1 MGTKIKQIEYYL
13 PEGILTNEELEKAY
27 PEWSATKLEKKVGIK
42 QRHIAGPNETSL
54 DLATKAAIKVLEKE
68 DKDLIDFVLFCTQ
81 SPDYLLPTSACLLQS
96 RLGLKT
102 SIGALDFNLGCSGYV
117 YGLALAKG
125 LINAKLCKNVLL
137 VTGETYSKFIA
148 EDDISNRSIF
158 GDAGTATI
166 VAYSEEDMLGEFIFG
181 TDGNGAENLIVNGI
195 SARNFYTLKDMERPT
210 LYMNGP
216 EIFNFTI
223 ETIPPLI
230 QQVISK
236 NKLQLSEIDYFIL
249 HQANKYILEF
259 LISEIGLD
267 KSKCHIDMLD
277 YGNTVSN
284 TIPIA
289 LKDAFDRRII
299 QKGDKVLL
307 AGFGVGYSWASTIIT
322 I

>member
-13 PEGILTNEELEKAY
+13 PERILTNEELEKAY

-68 DKDLIDFVLFCTQ
+68 DKDLIEFVLFCTQ

-195 SARNFYTLKDMERPT
+195 SARNFYTLKEVDRPT
-210 LYMNGP
+210 LFMNGP

-223 ETIPPLI
+223 ETIPPLV
-230 QQVISK
+230 QKVINK

>member
-1 MGTKIKQIEYYL
+1 MGAKIKQVEYYL
-13 PEGILTNEELEKAY
+13 PERILTNEELEKAY

-96 RLGLKT
+96 RLRLKT

-125 LINAKLCKNVLL
+125 LINSGVCKNILL

-166 VAYSEEDMLGEFIFG
+166 VTYSDEDQLGEFIFG
-181 TDGNGAENLIVNGI
+181 TDGIGAENLIVNGL
-195 SARNFYTLKDMERPT
+195 SARNSYILKDVDRPT

-236 NKLQLSEIDYFIL
+236 NKLQLSGIDYFIL

-289 LKDAFDRRII
+289 LKDAFEQRII
-299 QKGDKVLL
+299 QEGDKVLL
-307 AGFGVGYSWASTIIT
+307 AGFGVGYSWCSTIIT

>member
-1 MGTKIKQIEYYL
+1 MGAKIKQVEYYL

-125 LINAKLCKNVLL
+125 LINSGVCKNILL

-166 VAYSEEDMLGEFIFG
+166 VTYSDEDQLGEFIFG
-181 TDGNGAENLIVNGI
+181 TDGIGAENLIVNGL
-195 SARNFYTLKDMERPT
+195 SARNSYILKDVDRPT

-236 NKLQLSEIDYFIL
+236 NKLQSSDVDYFIL

-289 LKDAFDRRII
+289 LKDAFEQRII
-299 QKGDKVLL
+299 QEGDKVLL
-307 AGFGVGYSWASTIIT
+307 AGFGVGYSWCSTIIT

>member
-1 MGTKIKQIEYYL
+1 MGAKIKQVEYYL

-96 RLGLKT
+96 RLRLKT

-125 LINAKLCKNVLL
+125 LINSGVCKNILL

-166 VAYSEEDMLGEFIFG
+166 VTYSDENQLGEFIFG
-181 TDGNGAENLIVNGI
+181 TDGIGAENLIVNGL
-195 SARNFYTLKDMERPT
+195 SARNSYILKDVDRPT

-236 NKLQLSEIDYFIL
+236 NKLQLSGIDYFIL

-267 KSKCHIDMLD
+267 ISKCHIDMIN

-289 LKDAFDRRII
+289 LKDAFEQRKI
-299 QKGDKVLL
+299 QEGDKVLL
-307 AGFGVGYSWASTIIT
+307 AGFGVGYSWCSTIIT

>member
-1 MGTKIKQIEYYL
+1 MGAKIKQVEYYL

-96 RLGLKT
+96 RLRLKT

-125 LINAKLCKNVLL
+125 LINSGVCKNILL

-166 VAYSEEDMLGEFIFG
+166 VTYSDENQLGEFIFG
-181 TDGNGAENLIVNGI
+181 TDGIGAENLIVNGL
-195 SARNFYTLKDMERPT
+195 SARNSYILKDVDRPT

-230 QQVISK
+230 QQVLSK
-236 NKLQLSEIDYFIL
+236 NKLQLSGIDYFIL

-259 LISEIGLD
+259 LISDMGLD
-267 KSKCHIDMLD
+267 ISKCHIDMVN

-289 LKDAFDRRII
+289 LKDAYVQRKI
-299 QKGDKVLL
+299 QEGDKVLI
-307 AGFGVGYSWASTIIT
+307 AGFGVGYSWCSTIIT

>member
-148 EDDISNRSIF
+148 DDDISNRSIF
-158 GDAGTATI
+158 GDAGTATLLT
-166 VAYSEEDMLGEFIFG
+166 YSEEDMLGEFIFG

-195 SARNFYTLKDMERPT
+195 SARNFYTLKEVDRPT
-210 LYMNGP
+210 LFMNGP

-223 ETIPPLI
+223 ETIPPLV
-230 QQVISK
+230 QKVINK

>member
-1 MGTKIKQIEYYL
+1 MGARIKQVEYYL

-27 PEWSATKLEKKVGIK
+27 PEWSAAKLEKKVGIK
-42 QRHIAGPNETSL
+42 QRHIAGSEETSL
-54 DLATKAAIKVLEKE
+54 DLANNAAKKIFEKE

-81 SPDYLLPTSACLLQS
+81 SPDYLLPTSACLLQA
-96 RLGLKT
+96 RLGLKKE
-102 SIGALDFNLGCSGYV
+102 IGALDFNLGCSGYV
-117 YGLALAKG
+117 YGLAIAKG
-125 LINAKLCKNVLL
+125 LINSGICKNVLL
-137 VTGETYSKFIA
+137 LTGETYSKFIA

-166 VAYSEEDMLGEFIFG
+166 ITYSDENMLGEFVFG
-181 TDGNGAENLIVNGI
+181 TDGNGAENLIVKGF
-195 SARNFYTLKDMERPT
+195 SARNSYILKDQEKPT

-223 ETIPPLI
+223 ETIPPLL
-230 QQVISK
+230 QNVIVK
-236 NKLQLSEIDYFIL
+236 NNLQLTDIDYFIL

-259 LISEIGLD
+259 LISEIGLEN
-267 KSKCHIDMLD
+267 SKCHIDMLN

-289 LKDAFDRRII
+289 LKDSLDQSKINN
-299 QKGDKVLL
+299 GDKVLL
-307 AGFGVGYSWASTIIT
+307 AGFGVGYSWGSTIIT

>member
-1 MGTKIKQIEYYL
+1 MGAKIKQVEYYL
-13 PEGILTNEELEKAY
+13 PERILTNEELEKAY

-195 SARNFYTLKDMERPT
+195 SARNFYTLKEVDRPT
-210 LYMNGP
+210 LFMNGP

-223 ETIPPLI
+223 ETIPPLV
-230 QQVISK
+230 QKVINK

-289 LKDAFDRRII
+289 LKDAFDQRTI
-299 QKGDKVLL
+299 QEGDKVLL
-307 AGFGVGYSWASTIIT
+307 AGFGVGYSWGSTIIT